1 MAYVRLL
8 NVIASI
14 NLELAFNFCV
24 WFFRQIIS
32 FEKTGNKK
40 KFAGGEERKKKFFEI
55 GAQFF
60 VNLHDWRITFWF
72 DGKNELCG
80 DWAYYE
86 MLVVAEADQ
95 LYMRI
100 GLEGFWPSK
109 VFERILSSLD
119 DVLVHTEL

>member
-1 MAYVRLL
+1 
-8 NVIASI
+8 
-14 NLELAFNFCV
+14 
-24 WFFRQIIS
+24 
-32 FEKTGNKK
+32 
-40 KFAGGEERKKKFFEI
+40 
-55 GAQFF
+55 
-60 VNLHDWRITFWF
+60 
-72 DGKNELCG
+72 
-80 DWAYYE
+80 